1 YIWRWRLSDDGEF
14 TVKVLARLIEEKI
27 VRGESGGQETFWN
40 NLVPKKV
47 NIFVWR
53 ALKGI
58 LPVYV
63 ELDRRDIDLDSVLCP
78 CCNDIVETCTHGL
91 VTCDLSM
98 SVLVKVFNWWNVGRV
113 NSFTIVE
120 LFSHSGGVNVPTFLF
135 CVWKAVI

>member
-1 YIWRWRLSDDGEF
+1 MSNNCRYRWRWRLGDDGEF
-14 TVKVLARLIEEKI
+14 TVKVLARLIEE
-27 VRGESGGQETFWN
+27 N

-53 ALKGI
+53 ALKGR

-78 CCNDIVETCTHGL
+78 RCNDIVETCTHGL
-91 VTCDLSM
+91 VTCDLAM
-98 SVLVKVFNWWNVGRV
+98 SVLVKVFNWWNVKRV

-120 LFSHSGGVNVPTFLF
+120 LFSHSGGVKVPTFLF
-135 CVWKAVI
+135 CVWKAVV